1 MNRRSPGMPRAWHL
15 PIILLLL
22 AMLAAVCTP
31 PAWAARD
38 PHANP
43 AAQDGTHTI
52 TALCATGGGGTSTD
66 PTWCLPSGRWGDKV
80 SSVDIRTEDAKG
92 FSSIGKMLYN
102 TTQTMKLALPN
113 MVLQFTQIFWRSA
126 ISFAD
131 FAANFGTGSGGTDM
145 NGFYAKL
152 DKSAGTLARNFLNG
166 ALPAVFT
173 ILAFF
178 GILMASVWGK
188 GTVASSSKRLAA
200 TILCITALTVTSTA
214 AMHSTENGPAKGSPW
229 WVVQTANNAVN
240 KMTVGLDLGGAL
252 TEGNSNLMAV
262 EHKGSEERN
271 CQDYLWQMHKQY
283 KDATASTGTS
293 SAVLNAVNQLWE
305 ETALRN
311 WVTMQF
317 GNPTA
322 GSQSSKEEAADA
334 QAAYCHVL
342 EAKAGTQTEVQRQL
356 VNKQMS
362 LQVDSKTAAW
372 IFNANNWI
380 DPLAP
385 GVYGGGSETDARDNT
400 GNRIWRLAEFWETC
414 TSKGSQDNVTA
425 RDGWGVFVNNMGD
438 NGTGP
443 IKGDGGITLR
453 VGGNATSKEGE
464 LRNVEPPDSE
474 TGGIRS
480 ATTGSSADN
489 TARQNAT
496 TDVCKTVLLNGNGTH
511 QLHRGQD
518 RNSGTE
524 VKDDLGTSGSFVTTG
539 KQSGTNIGDMAT
551 LGWRFD
557 APNASATWTEAN
569 TDASYPH
576 VRASLE
582 RMYGGA
588 GKDTGGAI
596 GSLIGA
602 ICDGGISMVMS
613 AALIMSKLAMLLM
626 GIFLVIAFMVRAF
639 PFGTAVSNVLRNW
652 FKYLTELAMV
662 GVLYSILGN
671 VATAI
676 SAVCLNLTSGM
687 SGTFFY
693 NVFSG
698 CSMLIALLLIKM
710 FFEHVLK
717 VRNPFDL
724 RTVMAGVGGGA
735 LYNGLTRRG
744 RSMVMGKAMNMLHGG
759 KGRDGMPGKDDG
771 GELHSKDASHDK
783 PSEGESGSSERLGR
797 VAHEDADSARE
808 APDTGVSTRSSGT
821 ATRSDGESAGTG
833 GTEGIGGTEAADAT
847 ARRAGEPTGS
857 GDARESAGTLDR
869 TAQEDADTQDG
880 ETDGGAPD
888 MEDMSTPIN
897 GMPRTMPVNPD
908 MDTAGTDPDAM
919 HDGQG
924 DGNALESAGTLDRT
938 VQENTDAQQSDA
950 DGTTTQ
956 AGAQQQATQTTH
968 DGRQSNEHQT
978 DGTQQGTP
986 TARQRFDHDM
996 GRHGDIAFAMT
1007 RPAAHAITATSSL
1020 MNGKALPFAR
1030 KVKGTVAT
1038 DIRDAV
1044 DRGKRTYS
1052 TQEDKV
1058 MRNRARLALKLPG
1071 GTGWVGKALMAE
1083 GKAALVARSV
1093 ATGGT
1098 RFMFRTAVPRTWH
1111 GMRKAVPAAWKF
1123 GRKHAGTAV
1132 KLGATALM
1140 LSNPI
1145 TAGMGVLAA
1154 GKMLASRNG
1163 RKTVGT
1169 VARTAGAI
1177 VKTAG
1182 SFAAAGTAT
1191 VAGEIHHRYL
1201 EHTKKDRLPEDEY
1214 KARREAQ
1221 QDMYRKILHAQHLT
1235 EERHER
1241 DFMDERNYMDMGAH
1255 PVRHG
1260 MVASGPGI
1268 DPTESAWVSPDGNVS
1283 GTDSDPL
1290 DPHAPPMPE
1299 WAHEFQQQAEKQH
1312 DRTSV
1317 APDVEIHVDGK
1328 RTPLEGQRTP
1338 SEGQQTLPE
1347 GNRTPSEGQQTLPE
1361 GQQTPSEGQQ
1371 TSSEGQQAPSDGQ
1384 QERNN

>member
-1 MNRRSPGMPRAWHL
+1 MPRAWHL

-52 TALCATGGGGTSTD
+52 TALCATGGSGTSTD

-200 TILCITALTVTSTA
+200 TIMCITALTVTSTA

-356 VNKQMS
+356 VNKQMG

-496 TDVCKTVLLNGNGTH
+496 TDVCKTVLLNGNGTP
-511 QLHRGQD
+511 QLHRNRD
-518 RNSGTE
+518 RDAGTE

-569 TDASYPH
+569 TDGAYPH

-588 GKDTGGAI
+588 GRDTGGAI

-602 ICDGGISMVMS
+602 VCDGGISMVMS

-626 GIFLVIAFMVRAF
+626 GIFLVIAFMMRAF

-671 VATAI
+671 IATAI

-724 RTVMAGVGGGA
+724 RTVMAGVGGGV

-783 PSEGESGSSERLGR
+783 PSGGESDSSERLGE
-797 VAHEDADSARE
+797 VAQEDAA
-808 APDTGVSTRSSGT
+808 AANGT
-821 ATRSDGESAGTG
+821 KGTG
-833 GTEGIGGTEAADAT
+833 GTTGPGGGTTDTGKAEGTGGAEAADAT
-847 ARRAGEPTGS
+847 ADRTGGTAGS
-857 GDARESAGTLDR
+857 GDARESADTLDR

-888 MEDMSTPIN
+888 MEDMSMPIN
-897 GMPRTMPVNPD
+897 GMPHTTSVSPD
-908 MDTAGTDPDAM
+908 VDGADTDPDAM

-924 DGNALESAGTLDRT
+924 SADALDSADTLDQT
-938 VQENTDAQQSDA
+938 AQENTDAQQQDA
-950 DGTTTQ
+950 DAQQQ
-956 AGAQQQATQTTH
+956 AGAQQ
-968 DGRQSNEHQT
+968 
-978 DGTQQGTP
+978 
-986 TARQRFDHDM
+986 TARQRFDRAM

-1020 MNGKALPFAR
+1020 VDGKALPFAR

-1038 DIRDAV
+1038 DIRNAV

-1098 RFMFRTAVPRTWH
+1098 RFMFRTAIPRTWH

-1123 GRKHAGTAV
+1123 GRQHAGTAV

-1154 GKMLASRNG
+1154 GRMLASRNG

-1169 VARTAGAI
+1169 VAKTAGSI

-1191 VAGEIHHRYL
+1191 VAGEIHHRHL
-1201 EHTKKDRLPEDEY
+1201 EHTKKDRLSEDEY

-1221 QDMYRKILHAQHLT
+1221 QDVYRKILHAQHLA

-1241 DFMDERNYMDMGAH
+1241 GFMDERDYMDMGAH

-1268 DPTESAWVSPDGNVS
+1268 DPMETAWVSPNGNVS

-1299 WAHEFQQQAEKQH
+1299 WAREFQQQVEKQH
-1312 DRTSV
+1312 DRQDRMSV
-1317 APDVEIHVDGK
+1317 ASDVEIHVDGK
-1328 RTPLEGQRTP
+1328 QPLLEGQQPLPEGKQTP
-1338 SEGQQTLPE
+1338 SEGQRTLPE
-1347 GNRTPSEGQQTLPE
+1347 GQQPLSEGKQPLLE

-1371 TSSEGQQAPSDGQ
+1371 
-1384 QERNN
+1384 ERNN

>member
-1 MNRRSPGMPRAWHL
+1 MPRAWHL

-131 FAANFGTGSGGTDM
+131 FAANFGTDSGGTDM

-173 ILAFF
+173 ILAIF

-188 GTVASSSKRLAA
+188 GTIASSSKRLAA

-262 EHKGSEERN
+262 EHKGGEERN

-356 VNKQMS
+356 VNKQMG

-480 ATTGSSADN
+480 ATTGSSASN
-489 TARQNAT
+489 TARQDAT
-496 TDVCKTVLLNGNGTH
+496 TDVCETVLLNGNGTH

-569 TDASYPH
+569 TDGAYPH

-588 GKDTGGAI
+588 GRDTGGAI

-602 ICDGGISMVMS
+602 VCDGGISMVMS

-626 GIFLVIAFMVRAF
+626 GIFLVIAFMMRAF

-671 VATAI
+671 IATTI

-771 GELHSKDASHDK
+771 GELHSKDASHGK

-808 APDTGVSTRSSGT
+808 APDTGASTRSSGKST
-821 ATRSDGESAGTG
+821 GTG
-833 GTEGIGGTEAADAT
+833 ASTWSDGGTEAADTT
-847 ARRAGEPTGS
+847 AGHTGEPTGQ

-869 TAQEDADTQDG
+869 T
-880 ETDGGAPD
+880 
-888 MEDMSTPIN
+888 
-897 GMPRTMPVNPD
+897 
-908 MDTAGTDPDAM
+908 
-919 HDGQG
+919 
-924 DGNALESAGTLDRT
+924 
-938 VQENTDAQQSDA
+938 VQEN
-950 DGTTTQ
+950 TTTQ

-968 DGRQSNEHQT
+968 DGTQSNAHQP

-986 TARQRFDHDM
+986 TARQRFDRAM

-1020 MNGKALPFAR
+1020 MDGKALPFAR

-1052 TQEDKV
+1052 TQENKV

-1071 GTGWVGKALMAE
+1071 GTGWAGKALMAE

-1098 RFMFRTAVPRTWH
+1098 RFMFRTAIPRTWH

-1154 GKMLASRNG
+1154 GRMLASRNG

-1169 VARTAGAI
+1169 VARTAGSI

-1191 VAGEIHHRYL
+1191 VAGEIHHRHL
-1201 EHTKKDRLPEDEY
+1201 EHTKKDRLSEDEY

-1241 DFMDERNYMDMGAH
+1241 DFMDERDYMDMGAH
-1255 PVRHG
+1255 PVHHET
-1260 MVASGPGI
+1260 VASGPGI
-1268 DPTESAWVSPDGNVS
+1268 DPMETAWVSPDGNVS

-1299 WAHEFQQQAEKQH
+1299 WAREFQQQAEKQH
-1312 DRTSV
+1312 DRQDRMSV
-1317 APDVEIHVDGK
+1317 ASDVEIHVDGK
-1328 RTPLEGQRTP
+1328 RTLLEGQQPLPEGKQTLPEGQRTP
-1338 SEGQQTLPE
+1338 SEGQQTFL
-1347 GNRTPSEGQQTLPE
+1347 
-1361 GQQTPSEGQQ
+1361 
-1371 TSSEGQQAPSDGQ
+1371 EGQQAPSEGQ

>member
-569 TDASYPH
+569 TDGAYPH

-588 GKDTGGAI
+588 GRDTGGAI

-602 ICDGGISMVMS
+602 VCDGGISMVMS

-626 GIFLVIAFMVRAF
+626 GIFLVIAFMMRAF

-671 VATAI
+671 IATAI

-759 KGRDGMPGKDDG
+759 KGRGGMPGKDDG
-771 GELHSKDASHDK
+771 GELHSKDASHDR

-797 VAHEDADSARE
+797 VAHEDAATARE
-808 APDTGVSTRSSGT
+808 APGTGASTRSSGT
-821 ATRSDGESAGTG
+821 ATGTIASTRSDSGTQSD
-833 GTEGIGGTEAADAT
+833 GGTEAVDTT
-847 ARRAGEPTGS
+847 AGHTGEPTGS

-869 TAQEDADTQDG
+869 TVQENTDAEQQDAGVQDGVQEDAGTQDDAQQQDARQHKADDRTTG
-880 ETDGGAPD
+880 
-888 MEDMSTPIN
+888 MEDMTVTVN
-897 GMPRTMPVNPD
+897 GMPRTMPVSPD
-908 MDTAGTDPDAM
+908 MDVADTDPDAM

-924 DGNALESAGTLDRT
+924 DGNALESADTLDRT
-938 VQENTDAQQSDA
+938 AQENTDAEQQDA

-956 AGAQQQATQTTH
+956 AGAQQQATQTTY
-968 DGRQSNEHQT
+968 DGTQSNAHQP

-986 TARQRFDHDM
+986 TARQRFDRAM

-1020 MNGKALPFAR
+1020 VDGKALPFAR

-1093 ATGGT
+1093 ATDGT
-1098 RFMFRTAVPRTWH
+1098 RFMFRTAIPRTWH

-1123 GRKHAGTAV
+1123 GRQHAGTAV

-1154 GKMLASRNG
+1154 GRMLASRNG

-1169 VARTAGAI
+1169 VAKTAGSI

-1191 VAGEIHHRYL
+1191 VAGEIHHRHL
-1201 EHTKKDRLPEDEY
+1201 EHTEDEY

-1221 QDMYRKILHAQHLT
+1221 QDMYRKILHAQHLA

-1241 DFMDERNYMDMGAH
+1241 GFMDERDYMDMGAH
-1255 PVRHG
+1255 PVHHET
-1260 MVASGPGI
+1260 VASGPGI
-1268 DPTESAWVSPDGNVS
+1268 DPMETAWVSPDGNVS

-1299 WAHEFQQQAEKQH
+1299 WAREFQQQAEKQH
-1312 DRTSV
+1312 DRQDRMSV
-1317 APDVEIHVDGK
+1317 ASDVEIHVDGK
-1328 RTPLEGQRTP
+1328 RTLLEGQRTLLEGQQTPPEGQRTP
-1338 SEGQQTLPE
+1338 SEGQQ
-1347 GNRTPSEGQQTLPE
+1347 
-1361 GQQTPSEGQQ
+1361 
-1371 TSSEGQQAPSDGQ
+1371 
-1384 QERNN
+1384 ERND

>member
-22 AMLAAVCTP
+22 ALLTAVCTP
-31 PAWAARD
+31 PAWAAPD
-38 PHANP
+38 PHSNP
-43 AAQDGTHTI
+43 ATQDGTHTV
-52 TALCATGGGGTSTD
+52 TALCATGGSGSSTD

-92 FSSIGKMLYN
+92 FSSIGKTLYN

-131 FAANFGTGSGGTDM
+131 FAASFGTSSSGTNM
-145 NGFYAKL
+145 NGFYARL
-152 DKSAGTLARNFLNG
+152 DKSAGTLAQNFLNG

-173 ILAFF
+173 ILAIF

-334 QAAYCHVL
+334 QAVYCHVL

-356 VNKQMS
+356 VNKQMG

-372 IFNANNWI
+372 IFNVNNWI

-385 GVYGGGSETDARDNT
+385 SVYGGGSETDARDNT

-438 NGTGP
+438 NGSGP

-453 VGGNATSKEGE
+453 VGGNATSKDGE
-464 LRNVEPPDSE
+464 LRSVEPPDSE

-480 ATTGSSADN
+480 ATTSSSADD
-489 TARQNAT
+489 TARQDAT
-496 TDVCKTVLLNGNGTH
+496 TDVCETVLLNGNGTK
-511 QLHRGQD
+511 QLHRSQD
-518 RNSGTE
+518 KNSGT
-524 VKDDLGTSGSFVTTG
+524 D
-539 KQSGTNIGDMAT
+539 KQSGTNMGDMAT

-557 APNASATWTEAN
+557 APNASATWAEAN
-569 TDASYPH
+569 TDVSYPH

-613 AALIMSKLAMLLM
+613 AALIMSKIAMLLM

-671 VATAI
+671 VATGI
-676 SAVCLNLTSGM
+676 SAICLNMTSGM

-724 RTVMAGVGGGA
+724 RTVMSGVGGGA
-735 LYNGLTRRG
+735 LYGGLTSRG
-744 RSMVMGKAMNMLHGG
+744 RRMVMGKAMDMLHNG
-759 KGRDGMPGKDDG
+759 KGRGSGKDGDG
-771 GELHSKDASHDK
+771 EEHHSKDAAHDK
-783 PSEGESGSSERLGR
+783 PSGGESDSSERLGE
-797 VAHEDADSARE
+797 VAQEDAA
-808 APDTGVSTRSSGT
+808 AANGT
-821 ATRSDGESAGTG
+821 KGTG
-833 GTEGIGGTEAADAT
+833 GTTGPDGGTTGTGKAEGTGVTEAADAT
-847 ARRAGEPTGS
+847 ADRTSGTTGS
-857 GDARESAGTLDR
+857 GDARESANTLDR

-888 MEDMSTPIN
+888 MEDMSTSIN
-897 GMPRTMPVNPD
+897 GMPHTTSVSPD
-908 MDTAGTDPDAM
+908 VDGTDTNPDAM

-924 DGNALESAGTLDRT
+924 SGDALDSADTLDQT
-938 VQENTDAQQSDA
+938 AQEKTDAQQQDA
-950 DGTTTQ
+950 DAQQQ
-956 AGAQQQATQTTH
+956 AGAQQ
-968 DGRQSNEHQT
+968 
-978 DGTQQGTP
+978 
-986 TARQRFDHDM
+986 TARQRFDRAM
-996 GRHGDIAFAMT
+996 GRHGDLAFAMT
-1007 RPAAHAITATSSL
+1007 RPAARAVTAASSL
-1020 MNGKALPFAR
+1020 MDGKALPFAR
-1030 KVKGTVAT
+1030 KVKGTVAH
-1038 DIRDAV
+1038 DIQDAV
-1044 DRGKRTYS
+1044 NRGKRTYS
-1052 TQEDKV
+1052 KQENKV
-1058 MRNRARLALKLPG
+1058 MQHRARLALRLPG
-1071 GTGWVGKALMAE
+1071 GIGWVGEALMAE
-1083 GKAALVARSV
+1083 GKAALVARSLT
-1093 ATGGT
+1093 TGGT
-1098 RFMFRTAVPRTWH
+1098 RFMFHTAVPRTWH
-1111 GMRKAVPAAWKF
+1111 GMRKAVPAAWRF
-1123 GRKHAGTAV
+1123 GTRHAGTAV

-1145 TAGMGVLAA
+1145 TAGMGVIAA
-1154 GKMLASRNG
+1154 GRMLTSRNG

-1169 VARTAGAI
+1169 VVKTAGTIA
-1177 VKTAG
+1177 KTAG

-1201 EHTKKDRLPEDEY
+1201 EHTKKDRLSEDEY
-1214 KARREAQ
+1214 KARREEQ
-1221 QDMYRKILHAQHLT
+1221 QDMYRKILHAQHLVD
-1235 EERHER
+1235 ERHER
-1241 DFMDERNYMDMGAH
+1241 EQVDERDYMDMGAH
-1255 PVRHG
+1255 PVHHET
-1260 MVASGPGI
+1260 VASGPGI
-1268 DPTESAWVSPDGNVS
+1268 DPTESAWVDPDGNDH
-1283 GTDSDPL
+1283 GTYNDPL
-1290 DPHAPPMPE
+1290 DPHTPPMPG
-1299 WAHEFQQQAEKQH
+1299 WARTFQQQAQDQH
-1312 DRTSV
+1312 NRQAQPSV
-1317 APDVEIHVDGK
+1317 ASDVEIHVDGK
-1328 RTPLEGQRTP
+1328 
-1338 SEGQQTLPE
+1338 QTSPE
-1347 GNRTPSEGQQTLPE
+1347 GRRPSPE
-1361 GQQTPSEGQQ
+1361 GQQTSPG
-1371 TSSEGQQAPSDGQ
+1371 GQ
-1384 QERNN
+1384 QERNQ